1 MIIFLFVK
9 NQNSV
14 IRLFFLC
21 YNQFLEDKL
30 FCVSILSSSVVER
43 STVNRLVVGSSPTWG
58 VLLYFYYS
66 IWYRILLK
74 QYKFNS
80 CVC

>member
-9 NQNSV
+9 NKNSV

-21 YNQFLEDKL
+21 YNVYSEDKC
-30 FCVSILSSSVVER
+30 FCFVILSSSVVER